1 MKVLTLFFLVPDT
14 VPSLVDSLFWTC
26 NLSVFFLVPDTV
38 PSLVDSLFWTCNR
51 SVCTG
56 MSVHAT
62 SC

>member
-1 MKVLTLFFLVPDT
+1 MKVSTLFFLVPDT

-26 NLSVFFLVPDTV
+26 NHSVY
-38 PSLVDSLFWTCNR
+38 
-51 SVCTG
+51 TG